1 MKKLLIYFTIVVLSC
16 LASGSAHSQSSTFQP
31 TTPEVF
37 NLYGPKVNIYPNPV
51 ATGASFYIQ
60 LDSCLEPAIDQVYI
74 YSEEGFLLK
83 TYSIRIEPGI
93 LRYQASI
100 SGLHKGRYVLRIVG
114 AKIPGNALSMLLDID

>member
-1 MKKLLIYFTIVVLSC
+1 MKRRLIYFTIVVLSC
-16 LASGSAHSQSSTFQP
+16 LEIGSAHSQGSSLQSG
-31 TTPEVF
+31 TPEVF

-60 LDSCLEPAIDQVYI
+60 LDSCLDPEIDQVYI

-93 LRYQASI
+93 LRYQAST
-100 SGLHKGRYVLRIVG
+100 SGLHQGRYVLRIVG
-114 AKIPGNALSMLLDID
+114 ACIPGNTLSMLLDIE